1 MTRMKESSIDWIGQI
16 PEEWEIVKFKYLF
29 NTSKGLSITK
39 EYLVDEG
46 IPVINYGQ
54 IHSSLTKQV
63 QSCDDRLPFV
73 ANYYLSK
80 KGVKL
85 NQGDFVFADTSE
97 DLEGAGNFSTR
108 LDSTGQLLAGYHTII
123 ARLNDYDEHDFRYF
137 MHLFDSLAI
146 RKQIQ
151 NKVSGVKVYS
161 VTQGILNS
169 IFVIIPPK
177 NEQQKIADFLDK
189 KTAQLDKVKAL
200 LEEQIQ
206 KLKDYRASLIYET
219 VTKGL
224 DKTVP
229 MKDSG
234 IDWIGQVP
242 EGWGVSKLKFILEK
256 GINSI
261 KVGPFGS
268 SLSGDAIRSSG
279 KWVYNQR
286 NVLDNNFTETD
297 FYISEAKCKELK
309 NFSVSSGDI
318 LLTTRGTIGRVAIVP
333 KKYCEGIIHP
343 CLMKFKVDS
352 KIVLPEL
359 IKYLFNDIPLVRE
372 QLNFLSNSTTID
384 VIYSYNLKN
393 IIIPIIPI
401 EEQYSTLEV
410 LDRQTSDV
418 DSLIKIKQ
426 KHIENINKQRQ
437 TLIYDYVTGK
447 RRV

>member
-16 PEEWEIVKFKYLF
+16 PEEWEVTKLKYVLLIS
-29 NTSKGLSITK
+29 NGKDYKDI
-39 EYLVDEG
+39 EVEEG
-46 IPVINYGQ
+46 GYPVIGSGGVFARSRDYMYDGDVVLLGRKGTIDKPLFYSGKFWTVDTMFYSTALNGNNIKFMYY
-54 IHSSLTKQV
+54 SSLLIPFSYYSTATALPSMT
-63 QSCDDRLPFV
+63 QSDLNNHVLCLP
-73 ANYYLSK
+73 
-80 KGVKL
+80 
-85 NQGDFVFADTSE
+85 
-97 DLEGAGNFSTR
+97 
-108 LDSTGQLLAGYHTII
+108 
-123 ARLNDYDEHDFRYF
+123 
-137 MHLFDSLAI
+137 
-146 RKQIQ
+146 
-151 NKVSGVKVYS
+151 
-161 VTQGILNS
+161 S
-169 IFVIIPPK
+169 IS
-177 NEQQKIADFLDK
+177 EQQKIADFLDK

-224 DKTVP
+224 DKNVP

-242 EGWGVSKLKFILEK
+242 QGWGVSKLKFILEK
-256 GINSI
+256 GSNSI

-318 LLTTRGTIGRVAIVP
+318 LLTNRGTIGRVAIVP

-352 KIVLPEL
+352 KIVLPKL

-393 IIIPIIPI
+393 IIIPTIPI
-401 EEQYSTLEV
+401 EEQYSILEV

-426 KHIENINKQRQ
+426 KQIENINKQRQ

>member
-1 MTRMKESSIDWIGQI
+1 MTRMKESGIDWIGQI
-16 PEEWEIVKFKYLF
+16 PEEWEVAKVNHIFEEHKQKNRGNKEKNLLSLSYGRIIRKSIDSSFGLLPESFDTYNIIQRGDIVLRLTDLQNDKRSLRVGLARENGIITSAYL
-29 NTSKGLSITK
+29 TL
-39 EYLVDEG
+39 
-46 IPVINYGQ
+46 
-54 IHSSLTKQV
+54 
-63 QSCDDRLPFV
+63 RLK
-73 ANYYLSK
+73 NLESNDSYMYYLLHTYDICK
-80 KGVKL
+80 VFYNFGGGVR
-85 NQGDFVFADTSE
+85 QGGTWSDIYKME
-97 DLEGAGNFSTR
+97 
-108 LDSTGQLLAGYHTII
+108 LL
-123 ARLNDYDEHDFRYF
+123 
-137 MHLFDSLAI
+137 
-146 RKQIQ
+146 
-151 NKVSGVKVYS
+151 
-161 VTQGILNS
+161 
-169 IFVIIPPK
+169 IPPC
-177 NEQQKIADFLDK
+177 NEQQKIADYLDK
-189 KTAQLDKVKAL
+189 KIAQLDRAKRL
-200 LEEQIQ
+200 LEKQIQ

-242 EGWGVSKLKFILEK
+242 QGWGVSKLKFILEK

>member
-200 LEEQIQ
+200 LDEQIQ

-229 MKDSG
+229 LKDSG

-242 EGWGVSKLKFILEK
+242 QGWGVKAIKYIFDEIGSGSTPKSDNEIFYD
-256 GINSI
+256 GDINWI
-261 KVGPFGS
+261 Q
-268 SLSGDAIRSSG
+268 SGDL
-279 KWVYNQR
+279 YQ
-286 NVLDNNFTETD
+286 TD
-297 FYISEAKCKELK
+297 TVT
-309 NFSVSSGDI
+309 SVSKTISYQGFKSTSALKIYQPPFVALAMYGASVGNVAVSYIDACVNQAVVVMLGASEKVRFGKYAI
-318 LLTTRGTIGRVAIVP
+318 EASKSNLIFSAQGGTQPNI
-333 KKYCEGIIHP
+333 
-343 CLMKFKVDS
+343 S
-352 KIVLPEL
+352 QNL
-359 IKYLFNDIPLVRE
+359 IKNWSIP
-372 QLNFLSNSTTID
+372 QP
-384 VIYSYNLKN
+384 KN
-393 IIIPIIPI
+393 
-401 EEQYSTLEV
+401 EEQV
-410 LDRQTSDV
+410 QIVDFLDKKTVQIDK
-418 DSLIKIKQ
+418 LIQIKNQ
-426 KHIENINKQRQ
+426 QIDNINKQRQ
-437 TLIYDYVTGK
+437 TLIYEYVTGK

>member
-16 PEEWEIVKFKYLF
+16 PEEWEVTKLKYALLIS
-29 NTSKGLSITK
+29 NGKDYKDI
-39 EYLVDEG
+39 EVEEG
-46 IPVINYGQ
+46 GYPVIGSGGVFARARNYMYDGDVVLLGRKGT
-54 IHSSLTKQV
+54 IDKPLFYSGKFWTVDTMFYSTALNGNNIKFMYYSSLLIPFSYYSTATALPSMT
-63 QSCDDRLPFV
+63 QSDLNNHVLCLP
-73 ANYYLSK
+73 S
-80 KGVKL
+80 
-85 NQGDFVFADTSE
+85 
-97 DLEGAGNFSTR
+97 
-108 LDSTGQLLAGYHTII
+108 
-123 ARLNDYDEHDFRYF
+123 
-137 MHLFDSLAI
+137 
-146 RKQIQ
+146 
-151 NKVSGVKVYS
+151 VS
-161 VTQGILNS
+161 
-169 IFVIIPPK
+169 
-177 NEQQKIADFLDK
+177 EQQKIADFLDK
-189 KTAQLDKVKAL
+189 KTAQLDKVKVL

-242 EGWGVSKLKFILEK
+242 QGWGVSKLKFILEK

>member
-1 MTRMKESSIDWIGQI
+1 MKESGIDWIGQI
-16 PEEWEIVKFKYLF
+16 PQEWEVIKFKYLGDV
-29 NTSKGLSITK
+29 KQGLTYSPSDIVDK
-39 EYLVDEG
+39 DEG
-46 IPVINYGQ
+46 ILVLR
-54 IHSSLTKQV
+54 S
-63 QSCDDRLPFV
+63 
-73 ANYYLSK
+73 
-80 KGVKL
+80 
-85 NQGDFVFADTSE
+85 
-97 DLEGAGNFSTR
+97 GN
-108 LDSTGQLLAGYHTII
+108 
-123 ARLNDYDEHDFRYF
+123 
-137 MHLFDSLAI
+137 
-146 RKQIQ
+146 IQ
-151 NKVSGVKVYS
+151 NSVLDFTNNVYVKTKVAESIVLRKNDILITARNGSSALIGKNAIIDTDIKATFGAFMMVFRTNKSLIAKFAFYLMNISFNFYRTFFTTSTVNQL
-161 VTQGILNS
+161 TAAIFNGIEVPLPS
-169 IFVIIPPK
+169 IS
-177 NEQQKIADFLDK
+177 EQQKIADFLDK
-189 KTAQLDKVKAL
+189 KTARLDKVKSL

-234 IDWIGQVP
+234 INWIGEVP

-256 GINSI
+256 GSNSI

-393 IIIPIIPI
+393 IIVPTIPIAK
-401 EEQYSTLEV
+401 QYSILEV

-426 KHIENINKQRQ
+426 KQIENINKQRQ